1 VCEIGGAP
9 VPLKGQKHTAAAR
22 ARMSEGVKRGSAARL
37 RGLAITGRAIR
48 AYIRTGKGA
57 PGIRQEHTERIEE
70 AGHYAADLGGDLTTG
85 ERIWLSKLIHARTIT
100 GVSFR
105 RFYETGDASVLEGLA
120 PWLAEERA
128 ALAALGLKRRA
139 RPVLGLAEYLSQR
152 SSEPPMLDVDPG
164 DACTATAESEVEVGT
179 EVRAEPGSDDG
190 GSNDG

>member
-1 VCEIGGAP
+1 
-9 VPLKGQKHTAAAR
+9 
-22 ARMSEGVKRGSAARL
+22 MSEGVKRGSAARL
-37 RGLAITGRAIR
+37 RGLAITDRAIR

-105 RFYETGDASVLEGLA
+105 RFYETGDASLLEGLA

-152 SSEPPMLDVDPG
+152 SSEPPTLDVGQREAHAPVPESAVAHG
-164 DACTATAESEVEVGT
+164 AEGP
-179 EVRAEPGSDDG
+179 AQPGSDDG